1 MLSQELETLDNG
13 KPYAV
18 AYSVDL
24 PNVVKCLRWA
34 SQTTAFWNDS
44 QLEIEKTNFRVYLKT
59 EVPGLQEQ
67 SKSTCADCR
76 CTCAKSTRVQ
86 NLHSNQL
93 LFTDQTGAF
102 YWTTTVPR
110 SVQGDQL
117 TPATRTQKSKQHLDM
132 EPRSTRLRKAEHLH
146 IHVCGKRKRTKTA
159 KAIGWN
165 PETYFTF
172 QSIDVP
178 RSAQTCTLFH
188 KTYHQLHVWMSAT
201 TAANGVL
208 LN

>member
-44 QLEIEKTNFRVYLKT
+44 QLEIEKTCTWKLKSQDYRNSLNPRVQTAAARAQNL
-59 EVPGLQEQ
+59 
-67 SKSTCADCR
+67 
-76 CTCAKSTRVQ
+76 Q

-172 QSIDVP
+172 QSIDVL

>member
-76 CTCAKSTRVQ
+76 CTCAKSTESTQQSALVYR
-86 NLHSNQL
+86 SNRG
-93 LFTDQTGAF
+93 F
-102 YWTTTVPR
+102 
-110 SVQGDQL
+110 
-117 TPATRTQKSKQHLDM
+117 
-132 EPRSTRLRKAEHLH
+132 
-146 IHVCGKRKRTKTA
+146 
-159 KAIGWN
+159 
-165 PETYFTF
+165 
-172 QSIDVP
+172 
-178 RSAQTCTLFH
+178 
-188 KTYHQLHVWMSAT
+188 
-201 TAANGVL
+201 L
-208 LN
+208 LNHDCSTVSAGGSADPSNPYTEKQATLRHGTQIHPPEESRAPPHSCLWEAEKD